1 MGLLAAFLP
10 ITIIL
15 SILLTERAADA
26 LSRTVEDG
34 LTIAAANAAAR
45 VDLFAANRVRD
56 LQLVAPTVAGATPA
70 APAATQ
76 PRAGPRRL
84 RHRAAARAR
93 RARDHRRP
101 AGRRDP
107 HGRASRW
114 FASRVERSPGGG
126 RHRAARGIRSAGF
139 WPSRWSGADG
149 SSACSPPTSTPRSS
163 APSSTRRCS
172 AGRATRR
179 SSTARRRTIISTAFG
194 RPPSEADLIAR
205 GALGTRE
212 TAPSVRAALA
222 GRSGTE
228 RHETLGGR
236 DVISG
241 YANVPTP
248 GWAAIVHQDEDEAFA
263 PVAGQRRVALIV
275 VLAGLVL
282 AALFAFFFARRTTR
296 PLTDVA
302 RAARRVADGDLTTRV
317 QPSGGGRGRGA
328 RRVVQ
333 PDGRLACRRSTGRS
347 PSRAR
352 SSPPPRPSC
361 RRRPRSSSATT
372 AQQSS
377 AATETSATM
386 EELARTSSRSPTPS
400 RRRGPD
406 DRHARRCSRRP
417 TATCSAPRSG
427 SWRWR
432 TRVGE
437 VSALLELINEIADQT
452 NLLALNA
459 AIEAARA
466 GEAGRGFS
474 VVADEVRRLAERSK
488 ASAADI
494 EEIIS
499 STQAETNATV
509 MAMEASSKQM
519 QHGLGLMDDV
529 MASTDQVRLTTQQQ
543 GAATQ
548 QVVDTMES
556 VTEASRQT
564 VRHRPADL
572 GLGAALS
579 DLVAEMRR
587 AAERRPATTADAVQ
601 ALLLPVGADRYA
613 LELTRDPRGRRRAHG
628 DAAARRAAARA
639 RRRQPA
645 GRGRAGARH
654 GARCSAWAA
663 ASGSRSW
670 RWRRRRPAR
679 AALAADGE
687 PSTVVLDQPAGA
699 PSRLSRRGRFAL
711 PDGGRRAARRRGV
724 ARPGAGRWA

>member
-1 MGLLAAFLP
+1 MCCQANQGTPADHEPREAAISSVGMAASEPAHEGRGLRTVRRGTFPRLLVGLLAAFLP

-34 LTIAAANAAAR
+34 LTVAAANAAAR

-56 LQLVAPTVAGATPA
+56 LQLVAPTVAGA
-70 APAATQ
+70 APAARQ
-76 PRAGPRRL
+76 RL
-84 RHRAAARAR
+84 VSLEQIRGVYDTVQLLGRDGRVIIADRPAAAI
-93 RARDHRRP
+93 P
-101 AGRRDP
+101 TQGE
-107 HGRASRW
+107 RW
-114 FASRVERSPGGG
+114 FATASSGRPAVGDIEREGNSIRWVLAVPVERRG
-126 RHRAARGIRSAGF
+126 RVIRVLAADVDATELGTFIDEAVL
-139 WPSRWSGADG
+139 
-149 SSACSPPTSTPRSS
+149 
-163 APSSTRRCS
+163 
-172 AGRATRR
+172 GRTGDASLLDRHG
-179 SSTARRRTIISTAFG
+179 RTILSTAFG
-194 RPPSEADLIAR
+194 RPTSEADLIAR

-228 RHETLGGR
+228 RHESLGGR

-241 YANVPTP
+241 YANVPTT

-263 PVAGQRRVALIV
+263 PVADQRRVALIV

-296 PLTDVA
+296 PLTAVA
-302 RAARRVADGDLTTRV
+302 AAARRVAEGDLTTRV
-317 QPSGGGRGRGA
+317 RPSGATEVEELGGSFNQMVASLETLNGQIAVAGA
-328 RRVVQ
+328 Q
-333 PDGRLACRRSTGRS
+333 LSTAS
-347 PSRAR
+347 AEL
-352 SSPPPRPSC
+352 SSAAEEL
-361 RRRPRSSSATT
+361 SATT

-386 EELARTSSRSPTPS
+386 EELARTSQSIAETVSTVAAQTTDTCAVLKEADGDLQRSS
-400 RRRGPD
+400 ERIL
-406 DRHARRCSRRP
+406 AL
-417 TATCSAPRSG
+417 A
-427 SWRWR
+427 

-437 VSALLELINEIADQT
+437 VSELLELINDIADQT

-494 EEIIS
+494 EEIIT

-519 QHGLGLMDDV
+519 KQGLGLMEDV

-564 VRHRPADL
+564 SVTAQQIS
-572 GLGAALS
+572 ASATALS

-587 AAERRPATTADAVQ
+587 AAE
-601 ALLLPVGADRYA
+601 
-613 LELTRDPRGRRRAHG
+613 
-628 DAAARRAAARA
+628 
-639 RRRQPA
+639 
-645 GRGRAGARH
+645 
-654 GARCSAWAA
+654 
-663 ASGSRSW
+663 ASGNHH
-670 RWRRRRPAR
+670 
-679 AALAADGE
+679 
-687 PSTVVLDQPAGA
+687 
-699 PSRLSRRGRFAL
+699 
-711 PDGGRRAARRRGV
+711 
-724 ARPGAGRWA
+724 